1 MLLLACVV
9 QILNFSIAYGKTAH
23 GLAKDWGTSLEEAEA
38 TVARWYADRPEVRDW
53 QARTRAYAAR
63 FGWVNT
69 MIGRRRRLPEI
80 NSSDRWVLGGGVYAV
95 LGDVSMKRLQI

>member
-1 MLLLACVV
+1 LLLSL

-80 NSSDRWVLGGGVYAV
+80 NSSDRWVSAHGGLCREPWCKYHNYGQLAV
-95 LGDVSMKRLQI
+95 